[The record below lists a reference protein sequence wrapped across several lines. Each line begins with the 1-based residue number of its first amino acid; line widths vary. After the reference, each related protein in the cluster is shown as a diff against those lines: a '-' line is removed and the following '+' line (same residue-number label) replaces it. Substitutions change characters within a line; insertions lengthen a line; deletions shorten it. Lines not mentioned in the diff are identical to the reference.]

1 MANAQ
6 LFGLFR
12 QIYATLPGP
21 LRRSF
26 RRVSALAIVASFA
39 ELLLAGAVSL
49 LGVALASPQ
58 TLVATRPMRELLREL
73 PWLQPVAE
81 DPRLLLVFVLLGLG
95 LAALLKTSLAALLTW
110 RQSRFSQQV
119 SLHIGSRLYQ
129 GYMFAPYLWH
139 TRQKISRLITTLS
152 WRVSIGLFLFN
163 LLQTLSNFTV
173 TAILFLGICCMT
185 LSGSLLILVVTG
197 GSAVVLFRFCRR
209 QVQRLSLDVAAATQ
223 RSGSLVQTG
232 LTGIRDVLIYQQQDR
247 FVRQFRQSERHAADC
262 QSSLAVF
269 PPLPSWVLELV
280 GILLLLATVLILR
293 QQNASVA
300 HISATLT
307 LLAAVAWRLL
317 PVMNRSLQSLIT
329 MQQQQ
334 HMAEQV
340 LRMLQTVEALPH
352 PQPDARPCPLR
363 RELRLEDICFRY
375 PGTPDGKEDALRDI
389 NLVIPRGGMI
399 GLVGASGAGKST
411 LVNLLTGLY
420 EPTSGHFLV
429 DGHPMSPEQRQG
441 WMQRIGYVPQ
451 APFLLNGSIAENIA
465 FSQWGESPD
474 RERVLEC
481 CRLAAV
487 DFLDNLEAGVDT
499 VIGERGVRLSG
510 GQLQRVSIA
519 RALYHRPQLI
529 LFDEATS
536 ALDGA
541 SELTIQKAI
550 DALRS
555 EATIVLIAHRLS
567 TVQSCDTLYWIDNGR
582 IRMQGR
588 TQDVLP
594 VYEAHLAR
602 SAEGRQPLPGA
613 ARPDPA
619 A

>member
-1 MANAQ
+1 MARAQ
-6 LFGLFR
+6 IFGLF
-12 QIYATLPGP
+12 QQVYATLPPP

-26 RRVSALAIVASFA
+26 RRVTILAVIAALS

-58 TLVATRPMRELLREL
+58 TLAATRPMQELLSRF
-73 PWLQPVAE
+73 PWLQPITE
-81 DPRLLLVFVLLGLG
+81 DPRLLLIFVLLGLS
-95 LAALLKTSLAALLTW
+95 LAALIKTSLVALLTW
-110 RQSRFSQQV
+110 RQSCFSQQI

-129 GYMFAPYLWH
+129 GYMTAPYLWH
-139 TRQKISRLITTLS
+139 TRQKISQLITTLT
-152 WRVSIGLFLFN
+152 WRTSIGLFLFN

-173 TAILFLGICCMT
+173 AAILFLSICCMT

-209 QVQRLSLDVAAATQ
+209 QVQRLSRDLAAANQ
-223 RSGSLVQTG
+223 RSASFVHTG
-232 LTGIRDVLIYQQQDR
+232 LAGIRDVLICQQQEH
-247 FVRQFRQSERHAADC
+247 FVRQFRQSEQRAAAC

-293 QQNASVA
+293 RQGAGVA

-317 PVMNRSLQSLIT
+317 PIMNRSLQSLIT

-340 LRMLQTVEALPH
+340 LQMLQTVEALPH
-352 PQPDARPCPLR
+352 PQVDAQPCPLR
-363 RELRLEDICFRY
+363 RELRLEQVSFRY
-375 PGTPDGKEDALRDI
+375 PDTPAEREDALRDI
-389 NLVIPRGGMI
+389 SMVIPRGSMV

-420 EPTSGHFLV
+420 EPTAGRLV
-429 DGHPMSPEQRQG
+429 VDDEPMSPERRQG

-465 FSQWGESPD
+465 FSQWGEALD
-474 RERVLEC
+474 RDRVLEC

-487 DFLDNLEAGVDT
+487 DFLDDLVEGVDT

-541 SELTIQKAI
+541 SELTIQKTI
-550 DALRS
+550 EALRS
-555 EATIVLIAHRLS
+555 EATIILIAHRLS
-567 TVQSCDTLYWIDNGR
+567 TVQSCDTLYWIENGR

-602 SAEGRQPLPGA
+602 VAEGRQAVPDA
-613 ARPDPA
+613 ARPDRTA
-619 A
+619 